1 MAESEKMQ
9 NENNKEENAY
19 QKFFKNTRNFQEEVN
34 IVKCNREATKRKED
48 ASVGFSIQRI
58 IWGP

>member
-9 NENNKEENAY
+9 NEKNKEENAY

-34 IVKCNREATKRKED
+34 IVKCNREATKRKD